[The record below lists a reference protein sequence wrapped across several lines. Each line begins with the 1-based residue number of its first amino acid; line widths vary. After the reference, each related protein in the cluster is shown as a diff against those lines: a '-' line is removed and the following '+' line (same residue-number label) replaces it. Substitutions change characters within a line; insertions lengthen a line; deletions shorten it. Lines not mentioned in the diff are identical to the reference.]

1 MNNTNKS
8 NTCQTECKQ
17 GSYRSHDGVCKQ
29 CWNRRKQVLNA
40 GVGFFFFKLCTLTS
54 NSEAHPCVQKEAFA
68 WTSNASSPCEFECTN
83 QYTRAGYGAP
93 VQTHVCTGAPYPCA
107 NAPGEKFLYQSAS
120 STVPVAT
127 LRPCRSALK
136 KLEPSDIMLRRSSP
150 PGE

>member
-1 MNNTNKS
+1 MLESSKTS
-8 NTCQTECKQ
+8 T
-17 GSYRSHDGVCKQ
+17 Q
-29 CWNRRKQVLNA
+29 CWSRLLLFQTVHTHKQL
-40 GVGFFFFKLCTLTS
+40 
-54 NSEAHPCVQKEAFA
+54 AHPCVQKEAFA

-107 NAPGEKFLYQSAS
+107 NAPGEKFLYQSAA

-136 KLEPSDIMLRRSSP
+136 KREPSAIMLRRSSP
-150 PGE
+150 PVPCPCGTRAFTQSSLQH